1 MAGLPAEASCM
12 HLGFNACMECIE
24 GQVGTRE
31 VRLMKGPALT
41 CTAQHAVWCW
51 TPVGSLVDHLPAAQA
66 EVFSHHQI
74 STCRKAI

>member
-41 CTAQHAVWCW
+41 CTA
-51 TPVGSLVDHLPAAQA
+51 PACCM
-66 EVFSHHQI
+66 VLDPSGIFS
-74 STCRKAI
+74 